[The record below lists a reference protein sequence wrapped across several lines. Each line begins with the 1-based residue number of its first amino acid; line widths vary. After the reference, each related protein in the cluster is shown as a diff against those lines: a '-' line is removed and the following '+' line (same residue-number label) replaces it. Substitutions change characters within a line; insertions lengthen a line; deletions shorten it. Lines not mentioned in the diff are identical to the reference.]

1 MVSKPN
7 PPACSSHNFMR
18 FFSNYLKNKLILV
31 QLYKFN
37 LEIAYE
43 LNVFLFLCCMM
54 LCINTLMYVLIFDYA
69 FNLLLHVHPVGC
81 IRE

>member
-1 MVSKPN
+1 
-7 PPACSSHNFMR
+7 MR